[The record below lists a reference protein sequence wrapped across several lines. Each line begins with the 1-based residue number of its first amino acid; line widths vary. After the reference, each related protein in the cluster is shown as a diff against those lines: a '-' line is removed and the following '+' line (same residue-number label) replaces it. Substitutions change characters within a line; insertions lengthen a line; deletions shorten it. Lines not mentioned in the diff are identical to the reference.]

1 MSNEREIRLV
11 GSFKDD
17 ITPKLQR
24 LNKQIAATV
33 RQFERLQKRLRPIAK
48 EMGVL
53 AMASERIGNS
63 LRAQRT
69 GFESNIRAMR
79 AYRSE
84 MGRTVAAQ
92 QRLTSRTALP
102 QITAAPRVR
111 PSGGTKGGFAGGGGG
126 GGGSAY
132 VHPTQRMSRGGVAST
147 YAPSA
152 QRMPSGGGERG
163 GVGIADGA
171 AGAAFGITLGNQIGS
186 IMTNAVMTGFHKGV
200 ELMQKPFKFLAHE
213 FRHAMQEEM
222 ADITAAGA
230 MFALDKAGKTGMFK
244 DFEDARMAQ
253 EMLDQRLAQSA
264 GRLPGETL
272 QYVQQARQLQDTIM
286 QAMGKDKEGFI
297 KHAEKLG
304 AVPGDMRDAFA
315 TVLAQF
321 TERAVLLGMGG
332 GGGRAGGMGVPQLLE
347 QMVGQEAVRVESM
360 GRTYSALR
368 TNPLLKAALER
379 NEAAINATTVGTIER
394 INAIQKALDEALPQ
408 EVITAMTMTM
418 NGIAEGFRSS
428 IFDIAAGWFGVRR
441 MMKGVS
447 AATYKMNG
455 EIKQATDSTL
465 SLFDVLR
472 DTIGFFVVPL
482 LELTSILPEIYEP
495 FEGLVNTLVPLRAIG
510 ARFTFT
516 FNQFAA
522 DYEAFAK
529 EAFPDDFDKQT
540 AFLKN
545 RGPRAALRSIAA
557 LLEDFDPGFSA
568 DEVSREL
575 LKVDADFGKVA
586 KDMITSLLDSG
597 FMEMVGETMGNFV
610 SELLT
615 VMANLVTGATDFA
628 TTSRFAKGFSK
639 GLQGRLDEAGNKL
652 GMGAF
657 EAVRKIFEGV
667 FRIMGKL
674 LLTVITELPMETM
687 LFVGITAVL
696 PAALA
701 ALGTKIGV
709 TLSAVLGKAGGMIQA
724 SLMGTKVAASGAGA
738 ATTAAVTGGTAH
750 AALTGKVAPLAKAAP
765 TQTFGTK
772 ALTSLSSAWAQ
783 FTAGIKPLFQGI
795 KGAFQGLI
803 KGIKA
808 LVAMLQMGDFRSVL
822 TMILSPLKSLGG
834 ALKAFSGGGMA
845 GLKALSAML
854 QMGDFKSVMQMLISP
869 LKIFSQGFKGF
880 GQLLSN
886 GAKGLGKFGGA
897 ITAIVAA
904 FNIFSG
910 LLSGKDIWESLGQA
924 AGPVIGTLIGT
935 ALLGPIGGVI
945 GGFIGS
951 LEPVTSF
958 FEGVFVGLG
967 DALGPIGES
976 LAEIGHTLW
985 LNLSEMWGV
994 VTNIIPGLKGLGGE
1008 FDALRVGITTIKIL
1022 LFPLTATLDLI
1033 NVALQGLRIGFL
1045 YLQKWIAGIPGIG
1058 RLAGDQAEI
1067 ESELDG
1073 VNGKFK
1079 ESFDRHKQWYTTEIE
1094 ASAQATAALKDVAG
1108 SASQAAGDLKEYQQK
1123 TKELIA
1129 QGKAS
1134 GLTPTAAD
1142 MAEYNRRIAAA
1153 GPATRPITP
1162 PPAAAPSSPV
1172 IQAANPIPAI
1182 QTLSQKQDSANNLL
1196 SQINAKTVRPES
1208 QLSPI
1213 PAIQTLGQK
1222 QDSANNLLSQINAKT
1237 VPPQPEI
1244 NLVPQLQGISS
1255 GVQGALAY
1263 IAQVTAQT
1271 AASGRDTVS
1280 QIGES
1285 SNAVQ
1290 ARVKET
1296 TGAVTALQADVRGTT
1311 AAVNNLASKFSGAL
1325 NVRVINT
1332 PTVKM
1337 DMGAFGGA
1345 VGGSIG
1351 KFPKTSGYG
1360 MRWGRLHAGND
1371 YAMPVGTK
1379 LGIGGPGKV
1388 LGAGY
1393 WGGYGLAMDIGGPGG
1408 MVYRFAHLSKINAP
1422 VGANLPPGFPFAL
1435 SGNTG
1440 NSTGPHL
1447 HFEARPG
1454 GGGPV
1459 NPDAFA
1465 GIIRAN
1471 FAGTAL
1477 GPLMG
1482 AMGTEMKNMPYGAQL
1497 AVANSDEI
1505 FMKPKQMAHVIES
1518 SARAGAESAFGIK
1531 PFSAPRPDLV
1541 AQANDGMIGPSWL
1554 PWNWGKLVDQERK
1567 TSPLNRTNRM
1577 LEQMKR
1583 ESRNDGGV
1591 SEGGSGNYMR
1601 SSPVPTMVASAGG
1614 SEAGNI
1620 TTGPITINVDGYD
1633 KDPREL
1639 TEIIASQ
1646 LVTAMYKQSRSEVLT
1661 S

>member
-53 AMASERIGNS
+53 AMASERVGNS

-92 QRLTSRTALP
+92 RRLTGRTALP

-111 PSGGTKGGFAGGGGG
+111 PSGGTRGGFAGGGGG

-152 QRMPSGGGERG
+152 QRMPSGGGG

-253 EMLDQRLAQSA
+253 EMLDQRLALSA

-286 QAMGKDKEGFI
+286 QAMGRDKEGFI

-332 GGGRAGGMGVPQLLE
+332 GGTGGLGVPQLLE
-347 QMVGQEAVRVESM
+347 QMVGQEAVRVQSM
-360 GRTYSALR
+360 GMRYSALR

-441 MMKGVS
+441 MMKGVE
-447 AATYKMNG
+447 AATYKMSG
-455 EIKQATDSTL
+455 EIKQATNSTL

-586 KDMITSLLDSG
+586 KDMITSLLDSD

-639 GLQGRLDEAGNKL
+639 GLQGRLDEAGKKL

-657 EAVRKIFEGV
+657 EAIRKIFEGV
-667 FRIMGKL
+667 FRVMGRL
-674 LLTVITELPMETM
+674 LLTIVTQLPMETM

-701 ALGTKIGV
+701 ALGTKIGM

-724 SLMGTKVAASGAGA
+724 SLMGTKVAGAGA
-738 ATTAAVTGGTAH
+738 AITAAVTGGTAH
-750 AALTGKVAPLAKAAP
+750 AALTGKAAAGAGAKAGIFAKLTP
-765 TQTFGTK
+765 LL
-772 ALTSLSSAWAQ
+772 AL
-783 FTAGIKPLFQGI
+783 
-795 KGAFQGLI
+795 
-803 KGIKA
+803 
-808 LVAMLQMGDFRSVL
+808 
-822 TMILSPLKSLGG
+822 
-834 ALKAFSGGGMA
+834 
-845 GLKALSAML
+845 
-854 QMGDFKSVMQMLISP
+854 
-869 LKIFSQGFKGF
+869 
-880 GQLLSN
+880 
-886 GAKGLGKFGGA
+886 LGKFALVMAAVVGVVGLFVGFENAIRGFKIAMDELMSAIGGTIGPIFSSLGDIVGSLLQSFFSLVA
-897 ITAIVAA
+897 IIVPFGSSMDGAASETDKLKAAVIAFKVILTPVVAA
-904 FNIFSG
+904 FQ
-910 LLSGKDIWESLGQA
+910 LVEQ
-924 AGPVIGTLIGT
+924 V
-935 ALLGPIGGVI
+935 
-945 GGFIGS
+945 
-951 LEPVTSF
+951 
-958 FEGVFVGLG
+958 
-967 DALGPIGES
+967 
-976 LAEIGHTLW
+976 
-985 LNLSEMWGV
+985 LNLV
-994 VTNIIPGLKGLGGE
+994 VAGLKGLELAILYARMGLAQLNPFGSE
-1008 FDALRVGITTIKIL
+1008 EKRQKLVAAISRV
-1022 LFPLTATLDLI
+1022 
-1033 NVALQGLRIGFL
+1033 
-1045 YLQKWIAGIPGIG
+1045 
-1058 RLAGDQAEI
+1058 

-1094 ASAQATAALKDVAG
+1094 ASAQATAALKNVAG
-1108 SASQAAGDLKEYQQK
+1108 SANQAAGNLTEYQQK

-1142 MAEYNRRIAAA
+1142 MAWYNEQMAKTRATTGIYGTA
-1153 GPATRPITP
+1153 PATA
-1162 PPAAAPSSPV
+1162 PASAPSPAQV
-1172 IQAANPIPAI
+1172 AA
-1182 QTLSQKQDSANNLL
+1182 
-1196 SQINAKTVRPES
+1196 
-1208 QLSPI
+1208 SPI
-1213 PAIQTLGQK
+1213 PAIQALSTK
-1222 QDSANNLLSQINAKT
+1222 QAEANTMLAQINAKIL
-1237 VPPQPEI
+1237 PQQQVNPT
-1244 NLVPQLQGISS
+1244 PQLQTISTELS
-1255 GVQGALAY
+1255 GASALIAKVEAQ
-1263 IAQVTAQT
+1263 IATSGKEVKAQVGA
-1271 AASGRDTVS
+1271 
-1280 QIGES
+1280 S
-1285 SNAVQ
+1285 SNNMQ
-1290 ARVKET
+1290 TKIE
-1296 TGAVTALQADVRGTT
+1296 GTT
-1311 AAVNNLASKFSGAL
+1311 AAVNSLSNKFTAGMP
-1325 NVRVINT
+1325 VRIVGT
-1332 PTVKM
+1332 PTVKF
-1337 DMGAFGGA
+1337 DMGGGMGPI
-1345 VGGSIG
+1345 GGGIG
-1351 KFPKTSGYG
+1351 GFPKTSGYG
-1360 MRWGRLHAGND
+1360 MRWGKMHQGND

-1393 WGGYGLAMDIGGPGG
+1393 WGGYGNAMDIGGPGG
-1408 MVYRFAHLSKINAP
+1408 MVYRFAHLSKFLAP
-1422 VGANLPPGFPFAL
+1422 VGANLPPGMPFAL

-1440 NSTGPHL
+1440 MSTGPHL

-1454 GGGPV
+1454 GLGPV
-1459 NPDAFA
+1459 NPDAYA

-1518 SARAGAESAFGIK
+1518 SARAGAEG
-1531 PFSAPRPDLV
+1531 
-1541 AQANDGMIGPSWL
+1541 
-1554 PWNWGKLVDQERK
+1554 
-1567 TSPLNRTNRM
+1567 T
-1577 LEQMKR
+1577 
-1583 ESRNDGGV
+1583 
-1591 SEGGSGNYMR
+1591 
-1601 SSPVPTMVASAGG
+1601 
-1614 SEAGNI
+1614 GNI

>member
-1 MSNEREIRLV
+1 MSNEREIRLTGV
-11 GSFKDD
+11 FKDD

-92 QRLTSRTALP
+92 RRLTGRTALP

-152 QRMPSGGGERG
+152 QRMPSGGG

-253 EMLDQRLAQSA
+253 EMLDQRLALSA

-286 QAMGKDKEGFI
+286 QAMGRDKEGFI

-332 GGGRAGGMGVPQLLE
+332 GGTGGLGVPQLLE
-347 QMVGQEAVRVESM
+347 QMVGQEAVRVQSM
-360 GRTYSALR
+360 GMRYSALR

-441 MMKGVS
+441 MMKGVE
-447 AATYKMNG
+447 AATYKMSG
-455 EIKQATDSTL
+455 EIKQATNSTL

-586 KDMITSLLDSG
+586 KDMITSLLDSD

-667 FRIMGKL
+667 FRVMGRL
-674 LLTVITELPMETM
+674 LLTIVTQLPMETM

-701 ALGTKIGV
+701 ALGTKIGM
-709 TLSAVLGKAGGMIQA
+709 TLSAVLGKVGGMIQA
-724 SLMGTKVAASGAGA
+724 SLIGSARGARGVQGPMPTAAGTTGLRAAGA
-738 ATTAAVTGGTAH
+738 AKQAIQQNTGALGRIGTAVPGVSKGMGAAKGALGAVVKGGKMKGIGLAAAGIVKLSTMGPQMAKLGKFATNFGKNIPYLNVAFAGLDLAARKAEGQDTSAAVAGAGGGLVGSIIGGAIGTMILPGVGTAIGGVLGSLLGSWVGEKLPEMLEGIGPAMQGAWTGLTNFFTETIPSAWNFAISSATEVLSTVWNSLTNFFTQTIPSLWNSAVSFVTDALSAAWNGLVNFIKSIPGLILTGLKTLEKFFVEDVPFAISFAIGYAIQTLENVWDSLVHFFTVTIPTAWAAGLNFVKNVLNTVWTGLVEFFTVAIPTAWTAAMNFAKTVLQAIWNGLVQFFTVTLPSAWTAAVTFVQRVLTEAWS
-750 AALTGKVAPLAKAAP
+750 ALTAFFFALPEMMAAAWASLVAWARSLPETIGKAFASFISYVATIPGKISDALGQVAMVIIDWVRGIPGRVMGALGRGFEAGKKVAGAPQPTAPSTAPKFGFNAAGGNFNTPLGKAI
-765 TQTFGTK
+765 
-772 ALTSLSSAWAQ
+772 SSEMRH
-783 FTAGIKPLFQGI
+783 KPPGSD
-795 KGAFQGLI
+795 
-803 KGIKA
+803 
-808 LVAMLQMGDFRSVL
+808 LVIANSSETIIPAARGNGDISSIV
-822 TMILSPLKSLGG
+822 SPLEKISSQSSRTSEYLRQTL
-834 ALKAFSGGGMA
+834 ARLSTNVPVRVTNSPTVKFDMGGGM
-845 GLKALSAML
+845 
-854 QMGDFKSVMQMLISP
+854 
-869 LKIFSQGFKGF
+869 
-880 GQLLSN
+880 
-886 GAKGLGKFGGA
+886 
-897 ITAIVAA
+897 
-904 FNIFSG
+904 
-910 LLSGKDIWESLGQA
+910 
-924 AGPVIGTLIGT
+924 
-935 ALLGPIGGVI
+935 GPIGGGI
-945 GGFIGS
+945 GG
-951 LEPVTSF
+951 
-958 FEGVFVGLG
+958 
-967 DALGPIGES
+967 
-976 LAEIGHTLW
+976 
-985 LNLSEMWGV
+985 
-994 VTNIIPGLKGLGGE
+994 
-1008 FDALRVGITTIKIL
+1008 
-1022 LFPLTATLDLI
+1022 
-1033 NVALQGLRIGFL
+1033 
-1045 YLQKWIAGIPGIG
+1045 
-1058 RLAGDQAEI
+1058 
-1067 ESELDG
+1067 
-1073 VNGKFK
+1073 
-1079 ESFDRHKQWYTTEIE
+1079 
-1094 ASAQATAALKDVAG
+1094 
-1108 SASQAAGDLKEYQQK
+1108 
-1123 TKELIA
+1123 
-1129 QGKAS
+1129 
-1134 GLTPTAAD
+1134 
-1142 MAEYNRRIAAA
+1142 
-1153 GPATRPITP
+1153 
-1162 PPAAAPSSPV
+1162 
-1172 IQAANPIPAI
+1172 
-1182 QTLSQKQDSANNLL
+1182 
-1196 SQINAKTVRPES
+1196 
-1208 QLSPI
+1208 
-1213 PAIQTLGQK
+1213 
-1222 QDSANNLLSQINAKT
+1222 
-1237 VPPQPEI
+1237 
-1244 NLVPQLQGISS
+1244 
-1255 GVQGALAY
+1255 
-1263 IAQVTAQT
+1263 
-1271 AASGRDTVS
+1271 
-1280 QIGES
+1280 
-1285 SNAVQ
+1285 
-1290 ARVKET
+1290 
-1296 TGAVTALQADVRGTT
+1296 
-1311 AAVNNLASKFSGAL
+1311 
-1325 NVRVINT
+1325 
-1332 PTVKM
+1332 
-1337 DMGAFGGA
+1337 
-1345 VGGSIG
+1345 
-1351 KFPKTSGYG
+1351 FPKTSGYG
-1360 MRWGRLHAGND
+1360 MRWGKMHQGND

-1393 WGGYGLAMDIGGPGG
+1393 WGGYGNAMDIGGPGG
-1408 MVYRFAHLSKINAP
+1408 MVYRFAHLSKFLAP
-1422 VGANLPPGFPFAL
+1422 VGASLPPGMPFAL

-1440 NSTGPHL
+1440 MSTGPHL

-1518 SARAGAESAFGIK
+1518 SARAGAEG
-1531 PFSAPRPDLV
+1531 
-1541 AQANDGMIGPSWL
+1541 
-1554 PWNWGKLVDQERK
+1554 
-1567 TSPLNRTNRM
+1567 T
-1577 LEQMKR
+1577 
-1583 ESRNDGGV
+1583 
-1591 SEGGSGNYMR
+1591 
-1601 SSPVPTMVASAGG
+1601 
-1614 SEAGNI
+1614 GNI

-1646 LVTAMYKQSRSEVLT
+1646 LVTAMYRQSRSEVLT

>member
-1 MSNEREIRLV
+1 MV
-11 GSFKDD
+11 
-17 ITPKLQR
+17 
-24 LNKQIAATV
+24 
-33 RQFERLQKRLRPIAK
+33 LRK
-48 EMGVL
+48 
-53 AMASERIGNS
+53 
-63 LRAQRT
+63 
-69 GFESNIRAMR
+69 
-79 AYRSE
+79 
-84 MGRTVAAQ
+84 
-92 QRLTSRTALP
+92 
-102 QITAAPRVR
+102 
-111 PSGGTKGGFAGGGGG
+111 
-126 GGGSAY
+126 
-132 VHPTQRMSRGGVAST
+132 
-147 YAPSA
+147 
-152 QRMPSGGGERG
+152 
-163 GVGIADGA
+163 
-171 AGAAFGITLGNQIGS
+171 
-186 IMTNAVMTGFHKGV
+186 
-200 ELMQKPFKFLAHE
+200 
-213 FRHAMQEEM
+213 
-222 ADITAAGA
+222 
-230 MFALDKAGKTGMFK
+230 
-244 DFEDARMAQ
+244 
-253 EMLDQRLAQSA
+253 
-264 GRLPGETL
+264 
-272 QYVQQARQLQDTIM
+272 
-286 QAMGKDKEGFI
+286 
-297 KHAEKLG
+297 
-304 AVPGDMRDAFA
+304 
-315 TVLAQF
+315 
-321 TERAVLLGMGG
+321 
-332 GGGRAGGMGVPQLLE
+332 
-347 QMVGQEAVRVESM
+347 
-360 GRTYSALR
+360 
-368 TNPLLKAALER
+368 
-379 NEAAINATTVGTIER
+379 
-394 INAIQKALDEALPQ
+394 
-408 EVITAMTMTM
+408 
-418 NGIAEGFRSS
+418 GFRSS

-441 MMKGVS
+441 MMKGVE
-447 AATYKMNG
+447 AATYKMSG
-455 EIKQATDSTL
+455 EIKQATNSTL

-586 KDMITSLLDSG
+586 KDMITSLLDSD

-639 GLQGRLDEAGNKL
+639 GLQGRLDEAGKKL

-657 EAVRKIFEGV
+657 EAIRKIFEGV
-667 FRIMGKL
+667 FRVMGKL
-674 LLTVITELPMETM
+674 LLTVVTQLPMETM
-687 LFVGITAVL
+687 LFVGITAIL

-701 ALGTKIGV
+701 ALGTKIGM

-724 SLMGTKVAASGAGA
+724 SLMGTKTVAAASGAGA
-738 ATTAAVTGGTAH
+738 ATTTAVTGGTAH

-765 TQTFGTK
+765 AQTFGTK

-1067 ESELDG
+1067 QQKINDAQT
-1073 VNGKFK
+1073 KFGETLRK
-1079 ESFDRHKQWYTTEIE
+1079 NNEKYSWDEFTGANIASARAARQASTSLQDLSQSAHQAGSSFENNKKYVDDAGKQWGWAMLNGQRTIVEWGSVAGT
-1094 ASAQATAALKDVAG
+1094 ALKNVAD
-1108 SASQAAGDLKEYQQK
+1108 SANQAASDLEKWDFKAPTSLQK
-1123 TKELIA
+1123 WDF
-1129 QGKAS
+1129 KAPES
-1134 GLTPTAAD
+1134 MSRPGSPAPKTPAV
-1142 MAEYNRRIAAA
+1142 
-1153 GPATRPITP
+1153 
-1162 PPAAAPSSPV
+1162 PV
-1172 IQAANPIPAI
+1172 INLPPVPNTIPAI
-1182 QTLSQKQDSANNLL
+1182 QTLGQKQDSANNLL

-1222 QDSANNLLSQINAKT
+1222 QDLANNLLSQINAKT
-1237 VPPQPEI
+1237 IPPQPEI
-1244 NLVPQLQGISS
+1244 SLVPQLQEISS

-1271 AASGRDTVS
+1271 AESGKNTVS

-1296 TGAVTALQADVRGTT
+1296 TSAVTALQTDVRGTT
-1311 AAVNNLASKFSGAL
+1311 AAVNSLSNKFTAGMP
-1325 NVRVINT
+1325 VRIVGT
-1332 PTVKM
+1332 PTVKF
-1337 DMGAFGGA
+1337 DMGGGMGPI
-1345 VGGSIG
+1345 GGGIG
-1351 KFPKTSGYG
+1351 GFPKTSGYG
-1360 MRWGRLHAGND
+1360 MRWGKMHQGND

-1393 WGGYGLAMDIGGPGG
+1393 WGGYGNAMDIGGPGG
-1408 MVYRFAHLSKINAP
+1408 MVYRFAHLSKFLAP
-1422 VGANLPPGFPFAL
+1422 VGASLPPGMPFAL

-1440 NSTGPHL
+1440 MSTGPHL

-1518 SARAGAESAFGIK
+1518 SARAGAEG
-1531 PFSAPRPDLV
+1531 
-1541 AQANDGMIGPSWL
+1541 
-1554 PWNWGKLVDQERK
+1554 
-1567 TSPLNRTNRM
+1567 T
-1577 LEQMKR
+1577 
-1583 ESRNDGGV
+1583 
-1591 SEGGSGNYMR
+1591 
-1601 SSPVPTMVASAGG
+1601 
-1614 SEAGNI
+1614 GNI

-1646 LVTAMYKQSRSEVLT
+1646 LVTAMYRQSRSEVLT

>member
-92 QRLTSRTALP
+92 RRLTSRTALP
-102 QITAAPRVR
+102 QVTAAPRVR
-111 PSGGTKGGFAGGGGG
+111 PSGGTRGGFAGGGGG

-132 VHPTQRMSRGGVAST
+132 VHPAQRMSRGGVAST
-147 YAPSA
+147 YAPSV
-152 QRMPSGGGERG
+152 QRVPSGGGEGG

-186 IMTNAVMTGFHKGV
+186 IITNAVMTGFHKGV
-200 ELMQKPFKFLAHE
+200 ELMKKPFKFLVHE
-213 FRHAMQEEM
+213 FRHSMSEEM

-244 DFEDARMAQ
+244 DFEEARMAQ
-253 EMLDQRLAQSA
+253 EVLDQRLAQSA

-297 KHAEKLG
+297 KHAESLG

-332 GGGRAGGMGVPQLLE
+332 GGTGGMGVPQLLE
-347 QMVGQEAVRVESM
+347 QMVSQETVRVQSM
-360 GRTYSALR
+360 GMRYASLR

-418 NGIAEGFRSS
+418 EGISQGLKSS
-428 IFDIAAGWFGVRR
+428 IFDLSSGWFGLRR
-441 MMKGVS
+441 MLKGVD
-447 AATYKMNG
+447 AATYKMTG
-455 EIKQATDSTL
+455 EIKYASAEML
-465 SLFDVLR
+465 SLFDVIR
-472 DTIGFFVVPL
+472 DTIGFLVVPFL
-482 LELTSILPEIYEP
+482 QLTDILPQIYEP
-495 FEGLVNTLVPLRAIG
+495 FGALIDTLVPLRKIG
-510 ARFTFT
+510 ADFTFR
-516 FNQFAA
+516 FNQFARGF
-522 DYEAFAK
+522 EEFAK
-529 EAFPDDFDKQT
+529 TSIPEKDQAK
-540 AFLKN
+540 FLMT
-545 RGPRAALRSIAA
+545 RGPRAALRAMVDLIHTFDSSF
-557 LLEDFDPGFSA
+557 LGEDIIK
-568 DEVSREL
+568 EL
-575 LKVDADFGKVA
+575 LTLEPNFGKIA
-586 KDMITSLLDSG
+586 KDLITRLLDSD
-597 FMEMVGETMGNFV
+597 FMEMIGETIGTAIGDVLKVMADLVSGAEEFLNAGKFAQGFGKGLDKGKVFDSINKIFAAIFSMMGKA
-610 SELLT
+610 LLT
-615 VMANLVTGATDFA
+615 A
-628 TTSRFAKGFSK
+628 
-639 GLQGRLDEAGNKL
+639 
-652 GMGAF
+652 
-657 EAVRKIFEGV
+657 
-667 FRIMGKL
+667 
-674 LLTVITELPMETM
+674 ITQLPGPAA
-687 LFVGITAVL
+687 LYIGITAIL
-696 PAALA
+696 PAAIA
-701 ALGTKIGV
+701 ALGTKIGIG
-709 TLSAVLGKAGGMIQA
+709 LSHVLGEVGRTIQT
-724 SLMGTKVAASGAGA
+724 SLMGTKTVAAASGAGA
-738 ATTAAVTGGTAH
+738 TTTSAVTGGTAH

-765 TQTFGTK
+765 AQTFGTK
-772 ALTSLSSAWAQ
+772 ALTGLSSAWAQ
-783 FTAGIKPLFQGI
+783 FTAVIKPLFQGI

-808 LVAMLQMGDFRSVL
+808 LVAMLQMGDFKSVL

-1067 ESELDG
+1067 QQKINDAQT
-1073 VNGKFK
+1073 KFGETLRK
-1079 ESFDRHKQWYTTEIE
+1079 NNEKYSWDEFTGANIASARAARQASTSLQDLSQSAHQAGSSFENNKKYVDDAGKQWGWAMLNGQQTIVEWGSVAGT
-1094 ASAQATAALKDVAG
+1094 ALKNVAD
-1108 SASQAAGDLKEYQQK
+1108 SANQAAGDLTEYQQK
-1123 TKELIA
+1123 TRELIA

-1142 MAEYNRRIAAA
+1142 MAWYNEQMAKTRATTGIYGTA
-1153 GPATRPITP
+1153 PATA
-1162 PPAAAPSSPV
+1162 PASAPSPAQV
-1172 IQAANPIPAI
+1172 AA
-1182 QTLSQKQDSANNLL
+1182 
-1196 SQINAKTVRPES
+1196 
-1208 QLSPI
+1208 SPI
-1213 PAIQTLGQK
+1213 PAIQALSTK
-1222 QDSANNLLSQINAKT
+1222 QAEANTMLAQINAKIL
-1237 VPPQPEI
+1237 PQQQVNPI
-1244 NLVPQLQGISS
+1244 PQLQTISTELS
-1255 GVQGALAY
+1255 GASALIAKVEAQ
-1263 IAQVTAQT
+1263 IATSGKEVKAQVGA
-1271 AASGRDTVS
+1271 
-1280 QIGES
+1280 S
-1285 SNAVQ
+1285 SNNMQ
-1290 ARVKET
+1290 TKIE
-1296 TGAVTALQADVRGTT
+1296 GTT
-1311 AAVNNLASKFSGAL
+1311 AAVNSLSNKFTAGMP
-1325 NVRVINT
+1325 VRIVGT
-1332 PTVKM
+1332 PTVKF
-1337 DMGAFGGA
+1337 DMGGGMGPI
-1345 VGGSIG
+1345 GGGIG
-1351 KFPKTSGYG
+1351 GFPKTSGYG
-1360 MRWGRLHAGND
+1360 MRWGKMHQGND

-1393 WGGYGLAMDIGGPGG
+1393 WGGYGNAMDIGGPGG
-1408 MVYRFAHLSKINAP
+1408 MVYRFAHLSKFLAP
-1422 VGANLPPGFPFAL
+1422 VGASLPPGMPFAL

-1440 NSTGPHL
+1440 MSTGPHL

-1482 AMGTEMKNMPYGAQL
+1482 AMGTEMKNMPYGSQL

-1518 SARAGAESAFGIK
+1518 SARAGAEG
-1531 PFSAPRPDLV
+1531 
-1541 AQANDGMIGPSWL
+1541 
-1554 PWNWGKLVDQERK
+1554 
-1567 TSPLNRTNRM
+1567 T
-1577 LEQMKR
+1577 
-1583 ESRNDGGV
+1583 
-1591 SEGGSGNYMR
+1591 
-1601 SSPVPTMVASAGG
+1601 
-1614 SEAGNI
+1614 GNI

-1646 LVTAMYKQSRSEVLT
+1646 LVTAMYRQSRSEVLT